1 MIKRAAILSFLTAF
15 FATAATAMYRGAS
28 RPSAAPEEPAEAAAR
43 PPVQCRQQR
52 ISGARYRVCE
62 IAAEDVRH
70 LQLVARDPGGAP
82 VRTIARADSLLRARG
97 ERLLFATNAG
107 LYHTVASATG
117 MLVADGGRAYSPLN
131 EGAGPPNPC
140 RVANFYCPPN
150 GVFFVAGGRAGV
162 LATADFARR
171 PDSAARVQIATQSGP
186 MLVRRG
192 ALARTFDAAS
202 RSRLV
207 RNGVGVRAD
216 GSVVF
221 AMADDGVSFHQF
233 ATAFRDDLDCQ
244 DALFLDGT
252 ISQLYAGPGTRLP
265 SRVRE
270 FAAIFAVSEPA
281 AARR

>member
-1 MIKRAAILSFLTAF
+1 MIRRTAIISFLTAF
-15 FATAATAMYRGAS
+15 CATAATAMYRVAS
-28 RPSAAPEEPAEAAAR
+28 RPSAERADEMEAA
-43 PPVQCRQQR
+43 VQCRQLR
-52 ISGARYRVCE
+52 IAGARYRVCE
-62 IAAEDVRH
+62 IAAADVGR
-70 LQLVARDPGGAP
+70 LQLIARDAAGRP
-82 VRTIARADSLLRARG
+82 VRTIARADSLLRFRG

-107 LYHTVASATG
+107 LYHTVAAATG
-117 MLVADGGRAYSPLN
+117 MLVADGGRVYSPLE

-150 GVFFVAGGRAGV
+150 GVFFVAGGRAAV
-162 LATADFARR
+162 LTTADFARR
-171 PDSAARVQIATQSGP
+171 PASAARVQLATQSGP
-186 MLVRRG
+186 MLVRRS

-216 GSVVF
+216 GTVVF
-221 AMADDGVSFHQF
+221 AIADDGVSFHQF
-233 ATAFRDDLDCQ
+233 AVAFRDELDCEN
-244 DALFLDGT
+244 ALFLDGT

-281 AARR
+281 AAAR